1 MDKDLKISLVVVD
14 QDLKFLSKSEESCLV
29 GLVNE
34 VE

>member
-34 VE
+34 AE